1 MGPLREKWG
10 VVEFEERRRAAALD
24 FINSF
29 GSLLS
34 VRERLAPDN
43 ITNTYLE
50 VLNGHVP
57 PEVGYILVMS

>member
-1 MGPLREKWG
+1 
-10 VVEFEERRRAAALD
+10 
-24 FINSF
+24 
-29 GSLLS
+29 LS

-43 ITNTYLE
+43 ITDTYLE